1 MTKQLEE
8 TFNLSPQNEIAE
20 EASQS
25 LIEILQDETIPD
37 IIRDKIDAALGQI
50 NGLNDDREIDELIKI
65 SKQSY
70 QELMD
75 AANNMDPR
83 FSGKLFEVAST
94 MLKNAIDLQVHKN
107 DRKLRVVDLQI
118 KKQRL
123 DMQKEAQSNSGNGIT
138 GSARVIDRN
147 ELLKQRKQIKTD
159 K

>member
-1 MTKQLEE
+1 
-8 TFNLSPQNEIAE
+8 
-20 EASQS
+20 
-25 LIEILQDETIPD
+25 
-37 IIRDKIDAALGQI
+37 
-50 NGLNDDREIDELIKI
+50 
-65 SKQSY
+65 
-70 QELMD
+70 
-75 AANNMDPR
+75 MDPR
-83 FSGKLFEVAST
+83 FSGKLFEVAATLLS
-94 MLKNAIDLQVHKN
+94 NAITAQVHKN

>member
-8 TFNLSPQNEIAE
+8 TFNLSPHNEIAQA
-20 EASQS
+20 ASQS

-50 NGLNDDREIDELIKI
+50 NGLNDDSEIDDLIKI

-83 FSGKLFEVAST
+83 FSGKLFEVAATLLS
-94 MLKNAIDLQVHKN
+94 NAITAQVHKN